1 LDIFRFKGLHTEQA
15 ISNKIYKILIEFDL
29 KIKIIV
35 MTTDN
40 DSNIVLDA
48 KLLKSNLTNTFIH
61 YRYIVHVLNL
71 IVTAGLEV
79 VKIHIKNLRKLIK
92 II

>member
-1 LDIFRFKGLHTEQA
+1 
-15 ISNKIYKILIEFDL
+15 
-29 KIKIIV
+29 

-40 DSNIVLDA
+40 GSNMVLGA

-61 YRYIVHVLNL
+61 YRCVVHVLNL
-71 IVTAGLEV
+71 IVTAGLNV

>member
-1 LDIFRFKGLHTEQA
+1 
-15 ISNKIYKILIEFDL
+15 
-29 KIKIIV
+29 
-35 MTTDN
+35 MTIDN
-40 DSNIVLDA
+40 GSNIVLDA